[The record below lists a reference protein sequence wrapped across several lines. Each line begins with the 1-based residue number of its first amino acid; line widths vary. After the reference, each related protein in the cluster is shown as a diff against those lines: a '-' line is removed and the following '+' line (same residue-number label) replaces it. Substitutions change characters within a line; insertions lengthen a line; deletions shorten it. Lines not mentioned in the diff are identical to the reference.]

1 MMYHNPVM
9 LDECIKGMNIDPEG
23 VYADV
28 TFGGGGH
35 SRAILERLTTGHL
48 YAFDQDEDAAANAI
62 DDARFTFIPQNFK
75 YFKNFIQLYHGGK
88 IDGVIADLGVSSH
101 QFDTPEK
108 GFSTRFD
115 GTLDMRMSQS
125 NPLDA
130 ATVVNTYDPEALA
143 RILSLYGEVQ
153 QAHLVASD
161 IVMARDNEPIETTAQ
176 LKAAVAN
183 RLPRGRENKVLAQIF
198 QALRIEVNQ
207 ELDALTAFLSQCP
220 DVLKSG
226 GRLVVMSYH
235 SLEDRIVK
243 NFTKTGNVAI
253 ARQVNEI
260 PSVVD
265 HKMVDGHRLAWH
277 RRGLG
282 EAAALHQHVDE
293 RRLAHIRPSDESIL
307 GQVALR
313 QLVEPRVA
321 HQKLRFINL
330 HRKAF

>member
-115 GTLDMRMSQS
+115 GALDMRMSQS

-130 ATVVNTYDPEALA
+130 ATVVNTYDQEALA

-243 NFTKTGNVAI
+243 NFTKTGNAEGKEEKDFFGNLLTPYKI
-253 ARQVNEI
+253 ITRKPITPSEEEIERNRRAR
-260 PSVVD
+260 S
-265 HKMVDGHRLAWH
+265 A
-277 RRGLG
+277 
-282 EAAALHQHVDE
+282 
-293 RRLAHIRPSDESIL
+293 
-307 GQVALR
+307 
-313 QLVEPRVA
+313 
-321 HQKLRFINL
+321 KLRIAE
-330 HRKAF
+330 RK